1 MTTLKDLKILYNNL
15 ELIDKVNARH
25 DCLVCDLMLHKSN

>member
-1 MTTLKDLKILYNNL
+1 MKTLKDLKILYNKL
-15 ELIDKVNARH
+15 ELIDKVNASN